1 MAPVT
6 LPIVVM
12 VVKQKISDLRMLC
25 VGLCKVIMTLL
36 GLLTSLLIFMLGVVS
51 LQDIMFCAWF
61 LCQISCQ
68 TEA

>member
-1 MAPVT
+1 MAPAT

-12 VVKQKISDLRMLC
+12 VVKNKISDLRMLC